1 MINNTWNC
9 SNICVCIP
17 KCNAGSHCTES
28 NQNSYEVPFPCRNL
42 QNTLLMYERCTL
54 DKLSSTFL
62 ENTWHEE
69 TVQNFSRSIPFVEL
83 QLLHL
88 NVPTGYWLLTP
99 EDPAFRC
106 SESTVLHHHR
116 FATPEFLVQ
125 RGLLGN
131 DKKCS
136 IFYHLLLVSKILRT
150 DPNLLHLDLV
160 PGAIKYFSVMVITGK
175 HCSGYVNNTLMIN
188 VASTA

>member
-28 NQNSYEVPFPCRNL
+28 NQNSYEVPFPSRNL

-69 TVQNFSRSIPFVEL
+69 TVQKHTVCGTTTATSECSDWILVVDSRRPCLSLFWI
-83 QLLHL
+83 
-88 NVPTGYWLLTP
+88 
-99 EDPAFRC
+99 DCSSSSSSFRN
-106 SESTVLHHHR
+106 
-116 FATPEFLVQ
+116 PW
-125 RGLLGN
+125 
-131 DKKCS
+131 
-136 IFYHLLLVSKILRT
+136 IFG
-150 DPNLLHLDLV
+150 PNRP
-160 PGAIKYFSVMVITGK
+160 PGKR
-175 HCSGYVNNTLMIN
+175 
-188 VASTA
+188 